1 MIVRDAQPADQARV
15 FVRATALKNTWH
27 EATAHVGP
35 DGLRWR
41 FDANVWIGA
50 RPEDEWRYAT
60 EPADVDDLFD
70 PMFIK
75 NETHSRL
82 PPFERNTERRTVPYE
97 DHAALEAEVE
107 RLKARGPDPE
117 DVLAVC
123 RVAEYAAIRWGTKP
137 DELVDLKVLLA
148 RIRNALEG
156 ATP

>member
-50 RPEDEWRYAT
+50 SPEDEWRYAT

-107 RLKARGPDPE
+107 RLRARVPDPDDLE
-117 DVLAVC
+117 FVLGLLGDDGDFWDEAMRD
-123 RVAEYAAIRWGTKP
+123 RVTRFEERLRATLEVKP
-137 DELVDLKVLLA
+137 
-148 RIRNALEG
+148 
-156 ATP
+156 